1 MNSWASS
8 RVNGDRLAMKKGQ
21 NSAVVLVAIF
31 IALTT
36 FYLNSLVA
44 VRTARPTS
52 EVVSDLSASRYIEH
66 VKFLSSD
73 EMKGRGDGS
82 PELDMAAD
90 YIASQFRT
98 LGFRPMGD
106 DNTYFQKFQ
115 LTTGATLGPNNELEI
130 NGNEVKIKE
139 EFVPITFS
147 NTASFNGPL
156 FFAGYGITAP
166 DLHYDDY
173 AGVNVNGKIVVV
185 LRHEP
190 QESDP
195 KSPFEGTN
203 FTSHASFINKA
214 INAKQ
219 HGAQGIVFITDLN
232 HSDEEVGVATRTAE
246 TDDLGIPAVHAKR
259 ESLMNLFKAAGKDVA
274 AIQKKID
281 LDLKPQSF
289 ELPGSAH
296 ISTDVVR
303 TRKTVK
309 NVVAG
314 ISGSDPALQ
323 NEWVVVGAHYDH
335 LGLGDRNSLAP
346 SQIGQIHHGA
356 DDNASGT
363 SGVLEI
369 ARLAAKNKQQW
380 KRSVLFITFAGE
392 ELGLL
397 GSSQF
402 VNHPTVPLKD
412 VAGMI
417 NMDMIGR
424 LNNDRLFVGGVG
436 TSPSF
441 KPWLQE
447 FNETVHLQLDYSDSG
462 YAASD
467 HMSFNAKK
475 IPVLFFFSGLH
486 TDYHKPTD
494 TYEKINPSGA
504 LKVLSI
510 VYMMADRM
518 ASESKRLE
526 YTEVQQPKPSTAGSG
541 GGYGP
546 YFGSV
551 PDFRDDLKGVLF
563 ADVQNNSPAAKAGLK
578 QGDLLVAFDGKPI
591 ENLYDFTYALRTKK
605 VGDVVSVVVKRNGQ
619 EITVNVT
626 LEARR

>member
-1 MNSWASS
+1 MVKRNS
-8 RVNGDRLAMKKGQ
+8 
-21 NSAVVLVAIF
+21 SAVLLLVIF
-31 IALTT
+31 ALST
-36 FYLNSLVA
+36 FYLSSLA
-44 VRTARPTS
+44 LPTARPTS
-52 EVVSDLSASRYIEH
+52 VEVSDLSAERYFEH

-82 PELDMAAD
+82 PELDKAAD

-98 LGFRPMGD
+98 WGLRPMGD

-115 LTTGATLGPNNELEI
+115 LTTGAALGPNNELQLNGDKLKI
-130 NGNEVKIKE
+130 NED
-139 EFVPITFS
+139 FVPITFS
-147 NTASFNGPL
+147 DTGSFDGAL
-156 FFAGYGITAP
+156 VFVGYGITAP
-166 DLHYDDY
+166 ELHYDDY
-173 AGVNVNGKIVVV
+173 EGINANGKIVVV

-195 KSPFEGTN
+195 HSPFEGTN
-203 FTSHASFINKA
+203 FTRHASFVSKA

-232 HSDEEVGVATRTAE
+232 HEDEQVGSATRTEE

-259 ESLMNLFKAAGKDVA
+259 APLLNLFKAAGKDVA

-281 LDLKPQSF
+281 VDLKPQSF
-289 ELPGSAH
+289 DLPNSRGH
-296 ISTDVVR
+296 ISTDVIR

-314 ISGSDPALQ
+314 IPGSDPALQ

-363 SGVLEI
+363 SGVLEV
-369 ARLAAKNKQQW
+369 ARLVAKNKPQW

-402 VNHPTVPLKD
+402 VNHPTIPLNGIT
-412 VAGMI
+412 GMI

-424 LNNDRLFVGGVG
+424 LSNDRLFVGGVG

-441 KPWLQE
+441 KPWLEE
-447 FNETVHLQLDYSDSG
+447 FNQVVHLQLDYSDSG
-462 YAASD
+462 YGASD

-486 TDYHKPTD
+486 TDYHKPSD
-494 TYEKINPSGA
+494 TYDKIKSNGA
-504 LKVLSI
+504 VKVLSL

-518 ASESKRLE
+518 ASDTKRLE
-526 YTEVQQPKPSTAGSG
+526 YTEVQQPKPASAGSG

-551 PDFRDDLKGVLF
+551 PDFRDDLKGVIF

-578 QGDLLVAFDGKPI
+578 QGDLLVEFDGKPVQ
-591 ENLYDFTYALRTKK
+591 NLYDFTYALRSKK
-605 VGDVVSVVVKRNGQ
+605 VGDIVPVVVKRNGQ
-619 EITVNVT
+619 DVKVNVT

>member
-1 MNSWASS
+1 MPLEKRNIPAA
-8 RVNGDRLAMKKGQ
+8 LL
-21 NSAVVLVAIF
+21 LVIVA
-31 IALTT
+31 ALST
-36 FYLNSLVA
+36 FYLSSLVA
-44 VRTARPTS
+44 LPTARPTA
-52 EVVSDLSASRYIEH
+52 EVVSDLSAARYFDQ

-82 PELDMAAD
+82 PELDKAAD

-98 LGFRPMGD
+98 LGLRPMGD

-115 LTTGATLGPNNELEI
+115 LTTGAVLGPNNELQLNADKLKI
-130 NGNEVKIKE
+130 NED
-139 EFVPITFS
+139 FVPITFS
-147 NTASFNGPL
+147 DTASFDGAL
-156 FFAGYGITAP
+156 IFVGYGITAP
-166 DLHYDDY
+166 ELHYDDY
-173 AGVNVNGKIVVV
+173 EGISASGKIVVV

-195 KSPFEGTN
+195 HSPFEGTN
-203 FTSHASFINKA
+203 FTRHASFVNKA

-219 HGAQGIVFITDLN
+219 HGARGIVFITDLN
-232 HSDEEVGVATRTAE
+232 HEDEQVGSVTRTEE

-259 ESLMNLFKAAGKDVA
+259 APILALFKAAGQDVA

-281 LDLKPQSF
+281 SDLKPQSF
-289 ELPGSAH
+289 DLPHSRVH

-303 TRKTVK
+303 TRKTVR
-309 NVVAG
+309 NVLAA
-314 ISGSDPALQ
+314 IPGSDPAMK

-369 ARLAAKNKQQW
+369 ARLAAKNKSQW
-380 KRSVLFITFAGE
+380 KRSVLLTTFAGE

-402 VNHPTVPLKD
+402 VNHPTIPLNN
-412 VAGMI
+412 VIGMI

-424 LNNDRLFVGGVG
+424 INNDRLFVGGVG
-436 TSPSF
+436 TSPNF
-441 KPWLQE
+441 KTWLEE
-447 FNETVHLQLDYSDSG
+447 FNQTVHLQLDYSDSG
-462 YAASD
+462 YGASD
-467 HMSFNAKK
+467 HMSFNSKK

-494 TYEKINPSGA
+494 TYDKINAAGA
-504 LKVLSI
+504 VKVLSL
-510 VYMMADRM
+510 VYMTAERM
-518 ASESKRLE
+518 ASEPKRLE
-526 YTEVQQPKPSTAGSG
+526 YTEVQQPKPAAAGSG

-578 QGDLLVAFDGKPI
+578 QGDLLIEFDGKPVQ
-591 ENLYDFTYALRTKK
+591 NLYDFTYALRSKK
-605 VGDVVSVVVKRNGQ
+605 VGDVVPVVVKRNGQ
-619 EITVNVT
+619 DVKVNVT

>member
-1 MNSWASS
+1 MPLEKRNNPAT
-8 RVNGDRLAMKKGQ
+8 L
-21 NSAVVLVAIF
+21 LLIIVA
-31 IALTT
+31 ALST
-36 FYLNSLVA
+36 FYLSSLVA
-44 VRTARPTS
+44 LPTARPPA
-52 EVVSDLSASRYIEH
+52 EVVSDLSAARYFEQ

-82 PELDMAAD
+82 PELDKAAD

-98 LGFRPMGD
+98 FGLRPMGD

-115 LTTGATLGPNNELEI
+115 LTTGAVLGPNNELELNGDKLKI
-130 NGNEVKIKE
+130 NQD
-139 EFVPITFS
+139 FVPITFS
-147 NTASFNGPL
+147 DTASFDGAL
-156 FFAGYGITAP
+156 VFVGYGITAP
-166 DLHYDDY
+166 ELHYDDY
-173 AGVNVNGKIVVV
+173 EGISANGKIVVV

-195 KSPFEGTN
+195 HSPFEGTN
-203 FTSHASFINKA
+203 FTRHASFVNKA

-232 HSDEEVGVATRTAE
+232 HEDEQVGSATRTEE

-259 ESLMNLFKAAGKDVA
+259 APLLGLFKAAGKDVA

-281 LDLKPQSF
+281 SDLKPQSF
-289 ELPGSAH
+289 DLPDSRVH

-303 TRKTVK
+303 TRKTVR
-309 NVVAG
+309 NVLAG
-314 ISGSDPALQ
+314 IPGSDPALKD
-323 NEWVVVGAHYDH
+323 EWVVVGAHYDH

-369 ARLAAKNKQQW
+369 ARLAAKNKSQW
-380 KRSVLFITFAGE
+380 KRSVLLITFAGE

-402 VNHPTVPLKD
+402 VNHPTVPLNN
-412 VAGMI
+412 VIGMI

-424 LNNDRLFVGGVG
+424 INNDRLFVGGVG
-436 TSPSF
+436 TSPNF
-441 KPWLQE
+441 KPWLEE
-447 FNETVHLQLDYSDSG
+447 FNQTVHLQLDYSDSG
-462 YAASD
+462 YGASD
-467 HMSFNAKK
+467 HMSFNSKK

-494 TYEKINPSGA
+494 TYDKINAAGA
-504 LKVLSI
+504 VKVLSL

-518 ASESKRLE
+518 GSEPKRLE
-526 YTEVQQPKPSTAGSG
+526 YTEVQQPRPASAGSG

-578 QGDLLVAFDGKPI
+578 QGDLLVEFDGKPVQ
-591 ENLYDFTYALRTKK
+591 NLYDFTYALRSKK
-605 VGDVVSVVVKRNGQ
+605 VGDIVPVVVKRNGQ
-619 EITVNVT
+619 DVKVNVT